1 MSYADNIVRAIK
13 DARNILKKVPLL
25 PDDAYF
31 PAEVK
36 KVNNF
41 TEETVGGLGRLS
53 ALSLLVYLSPST
65 GEPLSMRVNT
75 RDTQIRSM
83 METSVIDVLKD
94 GKQVSIPVNFLDD
107 LLQDKKMNPVVAAG
121 SHPIHFFAAAAEH
134 TTLVPL
140 DDALPEL
147 VDNYLQTW
155 MSVEYHLD
163 NEIIPKTKVV
173 LTSEQLR
180 DVSVQDIN
188 KLHYLLNIPH
198 FFKETTVDAGDIPQ
212 SIVFFKFIF
221 EKLQNMPLHD
231 YRVMRAFVHNDLGI
245 PLFKDKDYMPIH
257 EQWTQLSYFLQMCSN
272 VCLSPI
278 EGGHRTLQMIKFFTG
293 ADFTNKSPQPFKPL
307 HRSSNWTDIL
317 PAKKIHQH
325 GLAMTT
331 YNISFW
337 QRFDK
342 TNLLGGNDAFELRLQ
357 SNWFQQSFKVVCKDT
372 NDNLLAKVLQ
382 KLDTLFK
389 CKDGDQFTTTKF
401 FQNVDDSIK
410 KLDARMMQAYPVIL
424 ECVKTIS
431 PAKEQFAI
439 LTAALKRKYDA
450 ATPSLKSVPLYSNL
464 HRSLVS
470 AAAPLFHF
478 Q

>member
-1 MSYADNIVRAIK
+1 MAPPPCLPSLVTATMPMVLVPSQTQPSIPSE
-13 DARNILKKVPLL
+13 KK
-25 PDDAYF
+25 
-31 PAEVK
+31 
-36 KVNNF
+36 
-41 TEETVGGLGRLS
+41 
-53 ALSLLVYLSPST
+53 SLLLKPTMLVSLAP
-65 GEPLSMRVNT
+65 
-75 RDTQIRSM
+75 QIQPFNS
-83 METSVIDVLKD
+83 
-94 GKQVSIPVNFLDD
+94 
-107 LLQDKKMNPVVAAG
+107 
-121 SHPIHFFAAAAEH
+121 
-134 TTLVPL
+134 
-140 DDALPEL
+140 
-147 VDNYLQTW
+147 
-155 MSVEYHLD
+155 
-163 NEIIPKTKVV
+163 
-173 LTSEQLR
+173 
-180 DVSVQDIN
+180 
-188 KLHYLLNIPH
+188 
-198 FFKETTVDAGDIPQ
+198 
-212 SIVFFKFIF
+212 
-221 EKLQNMPLHD
+221 
-231 YRVMRAFVHNDLGI
+231 
-245 PLFKDKDYMPIH
+245 
-257 EQWTQLSYFLQMCSN
+257 
-272 VCLSPI
+272 LSPI

>member
-1 MSYADNIVRAIK
+1 M
-13 DARNILKKVPLL
+13 
-25 PDDAYF
+25 
-31 PAEVK
+31 
-36 KVNNF
+36 
-41 TEETVGGLGRLS
+41 GGLGRLS

-65 GEPLSMRVNT
+65 GEPLSMHVNS

-180 DVSVQDIN
+180 DVSVHDIN

-231 YRVMRAFVHNDLGI
+231 YRVMRGFVHNDLGI

-307 HRSSNWTDIL
+307 HREQLDRYLTCQEDPSARSCNDHIQ
-317 PAKKIHQH
+317 HQ
-325 GLAMTT
+325 
-331 YNISFW
+331 
-337 QRFDK
+337 
-342 TNLLGGNDAFELRLQ
+342 
-357 SNWFQQSFKVVCKDT
+357 
-372 NDNLLAKVLQ
+372 LLAKV
-382 KLDTLFK
+382 
-389 CKDGDQFTTTKF
+389 
-401 FQNVDDSIK
+401 
-410 KLDARMMQAYPVIL
+410 
-424 ECVKTIS
+424 
-431 PAKEQFAI
+431 
-439 LTAALKRKYDA
+439 
-450 ATPSLKSVPLYSNL
+450 
-464 HRSLVS
+464 
-470 AAAPLFHF
+470 
-478 Q
+478 